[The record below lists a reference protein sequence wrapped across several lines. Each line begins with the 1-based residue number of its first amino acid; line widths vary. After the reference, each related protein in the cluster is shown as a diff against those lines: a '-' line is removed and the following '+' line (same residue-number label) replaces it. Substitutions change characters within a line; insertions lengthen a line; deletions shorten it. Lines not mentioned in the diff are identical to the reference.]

1 MAEGSVALT
10 GANVMGADV
19 ITGDRLDG
27 IGKVVGAKAI
37 GDDVST
43 GGAVGAT
50 G

>member
-10 GANVMGADV
+10 GANVIGADV

-27 IGKVVGAKAI
+27 IGTVVGANEI
-37 GDDVST
+37 GDDVRK